1 MQGDGITLAN
11 NKIKDV
17 VKVMRSLENT
27 GIFLKGISGKVNIH
41 EGEFLNFL
49 KLLMSVS
56 LPSIKIYS
64 RTRTIC

>member
-27 GIFLKGISGKVNIH
+27 GIFLKGITEKVNIH
-41 EGEFLNFL
+41 EGGFLNFL
-49 KLLMSVS
+49 KQLMSVG
-56 LPSIKIYS
+56 LPSIKNILTYS
-64 RTRTIC
+64 HH

>member
-1 MQGDGITLAN
+1 
-11 NKIKDV
+11 
-17 VKVMRSLENT
+17 MRSLENT